1 MIKGID
7 PYCFVSMGNVH
18 GVFGEGFDKIKAKSN
33 SNKRTLVFA
42 TNNQH
47 KLEEVRKILGD
58 RFEVRSLEDV
68 GCHMDLPETG
78 STFRENALQKA
89 QFMKKYYGFDCFA
102 DDSGLEVEALDG
114 APGVHSARYASETG
128 HDSEANMDKLLHELE
143 GKDDRRADF
152 RTVIAFVTDQGV
164 HYFEG
169 RIDGQIL
176 TERHGE
182 GGFGYDPLFQP
193 DGYDKTFAEMSADEK
208 NRISHRGQ
216 AVEKFAEFLKK

>member
-1 MIKGID
+1 
-7 PYCFVSMGNVH
+7 
-18 GVFGEGFDKIKAKSN
+18 
-33 SNKRTLVFA
+33 
-42 TNNQH
+42 
-47 KLEEVRKILGD
+47 
-58 RFEVRSLEDV
+58 
-68 GCHMDLPETG
+68 
-78 STFRENALQKA
+78 
-89 QFMKKYYGFDCFA
+89 
-102 DDSGLEVEALDG
+102 
-114 APGVHSARYASETG
+114 
-128 HDSEANMDKLLHELE
+128 MDKLLHELE